1 MVEKDELIDQ
11 SFKKMEESAKIR
23 ILTVACRKGPRTVNI
38 RALRIFRLVVSQ
50 GSLAAAAETMSISPP
65 AASRLITLLE
75 AEVRLQL
82 FHRSRRRL
90 QLTAQGQAFYR
101 EAEHI
106 LAGFDE
112 IPRIAAAIRTEA
124 RGRLRLVTA
133 PRIGRGIVSPALALF
148 CREHPG
154 IRASV
159 DEQSRFGI
167 EAQMGTRLYDLGIIS
182 LPVSHPFVEIENHP
196 LFQVRM
202 EALLPEGHRLAAK
215 ASLTAADLA
224 AEPLLGLWPGQ
235 PWRQQVDD
243 FLRSGGARADYAIET
258 RSSLMA
264 CQLVRDGAGVA
275 ILDRLCAQAIDLRGL
290 AIRPL
295 VPERWILF
303 GYIHQLRQ
311 PPSDNASAFLDCVCR
326 SVEAF
331 RARSAENADAVVPL
345 WPGSAS
351 IDERARPR

>member
-1 MVEKDELIDQ
+1 M
-11 SFKKMEESAKIR
+11 
-23 ILTVACRKGPRTVNI
+23 NI
-38 RALRIFRLVVSQ
+38 RALRLFRLVVSE
-50 GSLAAAAETMSISPP
+50 GSLAAAAEAMSISPP

-75 AEVRLQL
+75 AEVQLPL

-112 IPRIAAAIRTEA
+112 IPRIADTIRTEA

-133 PRIGRGIVSPALALF
+133 PRIGLGIVSPALALF
-148 CREHPG
+148 SRENPG

-159 DEQSRFGI
+159 DEQTRFGI
-167 EAQMGTRLYDLGIIS
+167 EAQMGTRLYDLGIVS

-202 EALLPEGHRLAAK
+202 EAVLPAGHRLAAK
-215 ASLTAADLA
+215 STLTATDLA

-243 FLRSGGARADYAIET
+243 FLRSGGTRVDYAIET

-264 CQLVRDGAGVA
+264 CQLARDGAGIA
-275 ILDRLCAQAIDLRGL
+275 ILDRLCIQAIDLSGL
-290 AIRPL
+290 VVRPL

-311 PPSDNASAFLDCVCR
+311 PPNSNASAFLDCLQR
-326 SVEAF
+326 SIEAF
-331 RARSAENADAVVPL
+331 RARSPDDARAVVPL
-345 WPGSAS
+345 WPKAASAREGS
-351 IDERARPR
+351 